1 VESRQKLEQRLKGS
15 GATLPI
21 IAVSG
26 PHGSGK
32 STAAQRV
39 AEHLNYEYVSA
50 GKLFRDMARKEGK
63 NIEEFSRIAEKREEI
78 DRFIDDR
85 TLEIAQAKDNIVIDA
100 QLGGWVLKEIADLL
114 IYITAPLDVRIQRI
128 AQRENKSLDTIR
140 TETLTREKSEKERY
154 QKLYN
159 IDISDLSIYDVI
171 ISSNK
176 FDASDCV
183 QIIMVAVKK
192 ITKGE
197 IE

>member
-1 VESRQKLEQRLKGS
+1 VELRQRLDQLHKGV
-15 GATLPI
+15 AILPI

-32 STAAQRV
+32 STAAQKV
-39 AEHLNYEYVSA
+39 AEQLKYKYVSA
-50 GKLFRDMARKEGK
+50 GKLFRDMAKKEGK
-63 NIEEFSRIAEKREEI
+63 NIEEFSKIAEKREEI
-78 DRFIDDR
+78 DRFIDDQ
-85 TLEIAQAKDNIVIDA
+85 TLKIAKTENDIVIDA
-100 QLGGWVLKEIADLL
+100 QLGGWVLKDLADLL
-114 IYITAPLDVRIQRI
+114 IYITAPLEIRIQRI
-128 AQRENKSLDTIR
+128 AQREEKSIDTIK

-171 ISSNK
+171 INSNK

-183 QIIMVAVKK
+183 QIIMTAVKK

-197 IE
+197 FK